1 LLEVL
6 MPDLADLF
14 PGFAS
19 HWIDTDAGKIFA
31 RSGGSGPPLLL
42 LHGFPQSH
50 VMWHRLA
57 LRLAE
62 KFTVIAMDLRGYGW
76 SSVPRSETGTLYS
89 KRAMGRDVIAVMER
103 LGHIHFRLVGHDRG
117 ARVAYRLALDH
128 PGCIEKLALLD
139 IEPTI
144 EVWRQIEAQNHLA
157 VHWPWLARP
166 QPEPENEIASHA
178 DEYFEGL
185 MAKWSKAKSL
195 ATFDRRA
202 LAHYRAAWNDPLHIH
217 AFCEDYRAGASIDRD
232 ADEDSLATK
241 TRIGCPVSVLW
252 GSGFLPR
259 AGDESVLD
267 VWRRTFAPRAEGQMI
282 EAGHFIAEENPA
294 ATAAALLTFL

>member
-1 LLEVL
+1 
-6 MPDLADLF
+6 
-14 PGFAS
+14 
-19 HWIDTDAGKIFA
+19 
-31 RSGGSGPPLLL
+31 
-42 LHGFPQSH
+42 
-50 VMWHRLA
+50 
-57 LRLAE
+57 
-62 KFTVIAMDLRGYGW
+62 
-76 SSVPRSETGTLYS
+76 
-89 KRAMGRDVIAVMER
+89 MER

-128 PGCIEKLALLD
+128 PGCIERLALLD

-144 EVWRQIEAQNHLA
+144 EVWRQIEAQIHVA

-166 QPEPENEIASHA
+166 QPEPENEIAAHA

-195 ATFDRRA
+195 ASFDRRA
-202 LAHYRAAWNDPLHIH
+202 LAHYRAAWSDPLHIH

-259 AGDESVLD
+259 AGNESVLD

-282 EAGHFIAEENPA
+282 EAGHFIAEENPT
-294 ATAAALLTFL
+294 ATAAALLSFL